1 MKNNARV
8 LKMIGNVGKMYN
20 YIRLTMT
27 TKEIEIK
34 LAAMVQDILENVPF
48 DGSFNV
54 RNVAI
59 KELYQE
65 IKYANRLASLKTA

>member
-1 MKNNARV
+1 MNNNSRV

-34 LAAMVQDILENVPF
+34 LAEMVQDISENVPF
-48 DGSFNV
+48 DGSFDV

-59 KELYQE
+59 KELYQQV
-65 IKYANRLASLKTA
+65 KYAQKLASKTA

>member
-1 MKNNARV
+1 MKNNTRV

-20 YIRLTMT
+20 YIRLSMT
-27 TKEIEIK
+27 TREIEIK
-34 LAAMVQDILENVPF
+34 LSAMVQDIAENVPF
-48 DGSFNV
+48 DGSFDI

-65 IKYANRLASLKTA
+65 IKYAKKLAEKTA

>member
-1 MKNNARV
+1 MNNNSRV

-34 LAAMVQDILENVPF
+34 LAEMVQDISENVPF
-48 DGSFNV
+48 DGSFDI

-59 KELYQE
+59 KELYQQV
-65 IKYANRLASLKTA
+65 KYAQKLASKTA

>member
-1 MKNNARV
+1 MYNNARV

-27 TKEIEIK
+27 TKEIEVK
-34 LAAMVQDILENVPF
+34 LAEMVQDIAENVPF
-48 DGSFNV
+48 DGSFDI

-59 KELYQE
+59 KELYQQV
-65 IKYANRLASLKTA
+65 KYAKKLASQKTA

>member
-1 MKNNARV
+1 MNNNKRV

-27 TKEIEIK
+27 TKQIEIK
-34 LAAMVQDILENVPF
+34 LAEMVQDILTNVPF
-48 DGSFNV
+48 DGTFDV

-59 KELYQE
+59 RELYE
-65 IKYANRLASLKTA
+65 EVKNSNKLLSLKN

>member
-1 MKNNARV
+1 MHNNSRV
-8 LKMIGNVGKMYN
+8 LKMVGNVGKMYN

-59 KELYQE
+59 KELYQQV
-65 IKYANRLASLKTA
+65 KYAKKLAEKTA

>member
-59 KELYQE
+59 KELYQQV
-65 IKYANRLASLKTA
+65 KYAKKLAEKTA

>member
-1 MKNNARV
+1 MKNNSRV

-20 YIRLTMT
+20 YIRLSMT
-27 TKEIEIK
+27 TREIEIK
-34 LAAMVQDILENVPF
+34 LSEMVQDIAENVPF
-48 DGSFNV
+48 DGSFDI

-65 IKYANRLASLKTA
+65 IKYAKKLAEKTA

>member
-1 MKNNARV
+1 MNNNRRV

-27 TKEIEIK
+27 TKQIEIK
-34 LAAMVQDILENVPF
+34 LAEMVQDISENVPF
-48 DGSFNV
+48 DGSFDI

-59 KELYQE
+59 RELYE
-65 IKYANRLASLKTA
+65 EVKCSNKLLKK

>member
-1 MKNNARV
+1 MNNNRRV

-27 TKEIEIK
+27 TKQIEIK
-34 LAAMVQDILENVPF
+34 LSEMVQDIYENVPF
-48 DGSFNV
+48 DGSFSV

-59 KELYQE
+59 RELYE
-65 IKYANRLASLKTA
+65 EVKNSNKLSKIKN